1 VAAMDL
7 QILSQKSTLER
18 LIEEELKP
26 YVKKIDTEAFYAE
39 QFLRKLGEAG
49 LLSSVNKSQKEYLLN
64 EMYLVEETAKVC
76 MTTAFCLW
84 CHLAAL
90 TYVRQTKN
98 NKLKENLLTSLEN
111 GKILAGTGL
120 SNPMKYYAGLEKLH
134 LSAKQTQ
141 GGYLLSGVLPSVS
154 NLGVNHWFGCIASV
168 EEGNEIMCFVPCNA
182 EGLKLKEKVDYLGIN
197 GSATYACSFND
208 VFVPNEC
215 ILSENAKTFV
225 EEIRPAF
232 LSYQIPLGLG
242 VTQASISSIEKVCQ
256 KQNGCNQFLKKQPE
270 DLRGVEQEIQEKL
283 QSLFN
288 GDSFNFKDIARVRLE
303 TVYLTLEAV
312 QESML
317 HNGSA
322 GYIQDSAPSRRLR
335 EAYFFANLT
344 PTVKH
349 LEKVLNG

>member
-1 VAAMDL
+1 MDI
-7 QILSQKSTLER
+7 QILSQKSILEK

-39 QFLRKLGEAG
+39 GFLRKLGEAG

-64 EMYLVEETAKVC
+64 EIYLVEEIAKVC

-90 TYVRQTKN
+90 TYVRQTEN
-98 NKLKENLLTSLEN
+98 IKLKENLLSSLEN
-111 GKILAGTGL
+111 GEILAGTGL
-120 SNPMKYYAGLEKLH
+120 SNPMKYYAGLEKLQ
-134 LSAKQTQ
+134 LSAMPVQ

-154 NLGVNHWFGCIASV
+154 NLGESHWFGCIAGV
-168 EEGNEIMCFVPCNA
+168 KEGNEIMCFVPCNA
-182 EGLKLKEKVDYLGIN
+182 EGLKMKEKVDYLGIN

-208 VFVPNEC
+208 VFVPDEW
-215 ILSENAKTFV
+215 ILSKNAEAYV
-225 EEIRPAF
+225 EEIRPSF

-256 KQNGCNQFLKKQPE
+256 KQNGCNQFLKKQPV
-270 DLRGVEQEIQEKL
+270 DLRAVEHDIQQKL
-283 QSLFN
+283 QSLYN
-288 GDSFNFKDIARVRLE
+288 GDSLNFKDIARIRLE
-303 TVYLTLEAV
+303 TAYLTLEAV

-322 GYIQDSAPSRRLR
+322 GYIKDSAPSRRLR

>member
-1 VAAMDL
+1 MNIEATKHTSL
-7 QILSQKSTLER
+7 LEK
-18 LIEEELKP
+18 LIAEELKP
-26 YVKKIDTEAFYAE
+26 YVKKIDSEAFYAE
-39 QFLRKLGEAG
+39 GFLKKLGEAG
-49 LLSSVNKSQKEYLLN
+49 LLSSANKSKKEYLVN
-64 EMYLVEETAKVC
+64 EMYVVQEIAKVC

-98 NKLKENLLTSLEN
+98 HKLKENMLLQLEN
-111 GKILAGTGL
+111 GEILAGTGL
-120 SNPMKYYAGLEKLH
+120 SNPMKYYAGLEKLQ
-134 LSAKQTQ
+134 LSAKPVQ
-141 GGYLLSGVLPSVS
+141 GGYLISGVLPSVS
-154 NLGVNHWFGCIASV
+154 NLGEDHWFGFIAGV
-168 EEGNEIMCFVPCNA
+168 KEGNEIMCFVPCNA
-182 EGLKLKEKVDYLGIN
+182 EGLKMKEKVDYLGIN

-208 VFVPNEC
+208 VFVPDEW
-215 ILSENAKTFV
+215 ILSENAKDYV

-242 VTQASISSIEKVCQ
+242 VTQASITSIEKVCQ
-256 KQNGCNQFLKKQPE
+256 KQNGCNQYLKKQPE
-270 DLRGVEQEIQEKL
+270 DLRAVEHKIQDKL
-283 QSLFN
+283 HSLYN
-288 GDSFNFKDIARVRLE
+288 GDNLNFKDIARIRLE
-303 TVYLTLEAV
+303 TVYVTLEAV

-322 GYIQDSAPSRRLR
+322 GYIKDSAPSRRLR